1 MESWGSRSR
10 YPRTRDVAMSGGSL
24 ASGTRRG
31 SCSGRRRVK
40 EPGDRYHLGID
51 WYAGLEYLGSLG
63 VGRRSG
69 LVVSVERE
77 PGRGEVVAITR
88 PGGLGAGPAG

>member
-1 MESWGSRSR
+1 M
-10 YPRTRDVAMSGGSL
+10 
-24 ASGTRRG
+24 
-31 SCSGRRRVK
+31 K

-63 VGRRSG
+63 IGRRSV

-88 PGGLGAGPAG
+88 PGGLGAGLVAWAPARPDEWPRWADPGVVLPT